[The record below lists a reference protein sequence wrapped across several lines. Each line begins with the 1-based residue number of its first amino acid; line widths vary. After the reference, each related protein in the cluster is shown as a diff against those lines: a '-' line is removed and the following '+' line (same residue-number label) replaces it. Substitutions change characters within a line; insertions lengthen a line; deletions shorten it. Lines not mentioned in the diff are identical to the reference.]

1 MLPQNVRTQ
10 NEGRLTGRSKSIKED
25 KLSKSLA
32 DASINNIKSNENVN
46 EKSAPITPLADTGK
60 VMEDL
65 TATQP
70 AASTK
75 SPINDHAAGDDD
87 SIED

>member
-1 MLPQNVRTQ
+1 MARTQ

-32 DASINNIKSNENVN
+32 EASINNIKSNENVN
-46 EKSAPITPLADTGK
+46 EKSAPITPLADIGK
-60 VMEDL
+60 AKEDL

-70 AASTK
+70 VASTK
-75 SPINDHAAGDDD
+75 RPDNEQAAADED

>member
-1 MLPQNVRTQ
+1 MRIQ

-32 DASINNIKSNENVN
+32 EASINNIKSNENVN
-46 EKSAPITPLADTGK
+46 EKSAPITPLTETGMVK
-60 VMEDL
+60 EDL
-65 TATQP
+65 TATQQV
-70 AASTK
+70 ASTER
-75 SPINDHAAGDDD
+75 PNNEHAAGDED